1 MDQIGQFIINHW
13 GLCVLLVSILIL
25 IFINERLVQKMRA
38 KELSPQVAV
47 ALLNDDKAIVI
58 DLRDKELYRKG
69 HIINAIHASKE
80 DFEQHRMDK
89 YKTNA
94 LILVCARGTEST
106 ALASK
111 LRAAGFSEPMVL
123 AGGITAWQS
132 SDLPLVKGK

>member
-1 MDQIGQFIINHW
+1 MDQLGQFIINHW
-13 GLCVLLVSILIL
+13 GLWVLLISILII

-38 KELSPQVAV
+38 KELSPQAAV

-111 LRAAGFSEPMVL
+111 LRAEGFSEPMVL
-123 AGGITAWQS
+123 AGGIAAWQS